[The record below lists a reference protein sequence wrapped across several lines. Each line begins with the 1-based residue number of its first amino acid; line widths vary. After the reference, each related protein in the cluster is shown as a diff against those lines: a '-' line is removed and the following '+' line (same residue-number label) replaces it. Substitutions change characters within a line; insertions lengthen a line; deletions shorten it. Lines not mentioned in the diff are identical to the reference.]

1 MKFDFSSN
9 KVLVIGDLMI
19 DHYIIGESN
28 RMSPEAPVPVVVP
41 IKKYSVPGGA
51 GNVALNLAAMKAK
64 VSCIGVI
71 GNDNWGKEL
80 ISLLDGN
87 IDVSNIIISEPLTT
101 TLKQRTYLQGKQIL
115 RVDEEEQLDSSYDI
129 KVNSLVN
136 DILYKF
142 DIIILS
148 DYNKGLLNKN
158 TITHILNIANKHNI
172 PVIVDPKKSNFSYYN
187 GANILTP
194 NLNELSKASKITIT
208 DDESIIKSCQ
218 NLIKDNRFKYI
229 VTTKGEN
236 GMIIVGKD
244 LIKKIEPYK
253 IKSPDV
259 TGAGDTV
266 VSLLALMYSNT
277 KNIEVSANIA
287 NIAAAFTVSKAGTTC
302 CSLSDLERIF
312 NKKNWNYSQ

>member
-1 MKFDFSSN
+1 MNFDFSSN
-9 KVLVIGDLMI
+9 RVLVIGDLML
-19 DHYIIGESN
+19 DHYIIGQSN

-51 GNVALNLAAMKAK
+51 GNVALHLATMKAK
-64 VSCIGVI
+64 VSCIGVV
-71 GNDNWGKEL
+71 GNDKWGKDL
-80 ISLLDGN
+80 INLLEGN
-87 IDVSNIIISEPLTT
+87 IDISNIIMSESFPT
-101 TLKQRTYLQGKQIL
+101 TLKQRTYLAGKQIL
-115 RVDEEEQLDSSYDI
+115 RVDEEEKLDSSYDI
-129 KVNSLVN
+129 KINNSVI
-136 DILYKF
+136 DILHKF

-148 DYNKGLLNKN
+148 DYNKGVLSKN

-172 PVIVDPKKSNFSYYN
+172 PVIIDPKKNNFSYYR

-194 NLNELSKASKITIT
+194 NLNELRKASEVVIT

-218 NLIKDNRFKYI
+218 NLIKRNKFEYI

-236 GMIIVGKD
+236 GMTIVGKD
-244 LIKKIEPYK
+244 LVKNIEPYK
-253 IKSPDV
+253 VKNPDV

-277 KNIEVSANIA
+277 KDIEISANIA

-302 CSLSDLERIF
+302 CSISDIETIV
-312 NKKNWNYSQ
+312 NKKEWEL